1 MEKGRVKRVSILIL
15 TALLVLLSSCVTR
28 SPLGDEQYFQA
39 LGLDGQFVITVNAD
53 LLDVGKYVNTSDEAV
68 KYITDRMNRLSLALY
83 NSNGDNKLVTTDFSE
98 FDYYGALEGDYS
110 KSLINSALSLSSL
123 FTKQK
128 DSETKLK
135 FFVDNESGLEA
146 AIPAKGIILFSSTDV
161 VENYKQTYTSDR
173 VSNIS
178 SEDAARLAASQIG
191 IYVSN
196 PQTMIDLGFEI
207 TQTALDNI
215 ESILLIM
222 NDDVISVDFRIK
234 NEELAN
240 SFSVLIKAGYVGN
253 LRKAGEKIDVASLK
267 KMFTQEL
274 STVRVNDMPLSK
286 EQQESI
292 VQVVFSLLDV
302 L

>member
-68 KYITDRMNRLSLALY
+68 NYITERMNRLSLALY
-83 NSNGDNKLVTTDFSE
+83 DSTGSSKSVTTDFSE

-128 DSETKLK
+128 DAETRLK

-207 TQTALDNI
+207 TKTVLDNI

-286 EQQESI
+286 EQLESI
-292 VQVVFSLLDV
+292 EQVVFSLLDV

>member
-1 MEKGRVKRVSILIL
+1 MAKRRVIGVSILIIV
-15 TALLVLLSSCVTR
+15 LLVLSSCVTR

-53 LLDVGKYVNTSDEAV
+53 LLDVDKYVNTSDEAV
-68 KYITDRMNRLSLALY
+68 KYITDRMDRLSIALY
-83 NSNGDNKLVTTDFSE
+83 GNSDSAFSE
-98 FDYYGALEGDYS
+98 YDYYGALEGDYS

-146 AIPAKGIILFSSTDV
+146 AIPTKGIILFSTTSV
-161 VENYKQTYTSDR
+161 VDNYKQTYTSDR
-173 VSNIS
+173 VRNIS
-178 SEDAARLAASQIG
+178 SEDAARLASSQIG
-191 IYVSN
+191 VYVSN

-207 TQTALDNI
+207 TKAALDNI

-234 NEELAN
+234 SEELAN

-253 LRKAGEKIDVASLK
+253 LRKAGEKIDLASLK

-286 EQQESI
+286 EQKESI
-292 VQVVFSLLDV
+292 EKVLFSLLDV

>member
-1 MEKGRVKRVSILIL
+1 MEKGRVKRASILIL

-68 KYITDRMNRLSLALY
+68 NYITERMNRLSLALY
-83 NSNGDNKLVTTDFSE
+83 DSTGSSKPVTTDFSE

-128 DSETKLK
+128 DAETRLK

-207 TQTALDNI
+207 TKTVLDNI

-253 LRKAGEKIDVASLK
+253 LRKTGEKSDVASLK

-286 EQQESI
+286 EQLESI
-292 VQVVFSLLDV
+292 EQVVFSLLDV